1 MIKRPRVLSVSGV
14 SGGGKTTTIKH
25 LIDRLDRAQALYFDD
40 YEFENCPDICDWV
53 EAGADYNAWELSPL
67 ITEIQLLL
75 KDQTLDYIVLDY
87 PFAYLNDAVRDF
99 IDLAFYIDTPLDI
112 AMARRIL
119 RNEQKHTM
127 HELQSDLKNYLARGR
142 AAYLEMEK
150 TVKANSDVII
160 QGDLPIDLIV
170 ERMIDEL
177 HKSSM

>member
-1 MIKRPRVLSVSGV
+1 
-14 SGGGKTTTIKH
+14 
-25 LIDRLDRAQALYFDD
+25 
-40 YEFENCPDICDWV
+40 V